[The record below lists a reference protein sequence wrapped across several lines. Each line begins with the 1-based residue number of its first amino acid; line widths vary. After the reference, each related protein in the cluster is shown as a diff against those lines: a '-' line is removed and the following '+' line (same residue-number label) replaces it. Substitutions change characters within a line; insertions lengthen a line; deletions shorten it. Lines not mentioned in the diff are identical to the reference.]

1 MTSIFVAKLDFGVTK
16 EQLTEL
22 FEEYGKVNKVNIPTD
37 KDTGKPRGFAFV
49 EMFDQKEAEEAIR
62 GLDGFEINR
71 RTLAVKLAEDR
82 GDTKRT
88 PGKPFSSSNKESH
101 HSTPRSNTTADN
113 NTSPSSDYSNQE
125 PRKKSSKSRKR
136 SFDNDGERGK
146 KTKMQAHKKSGK
158 SFRYVEE
165 EEPLENDLFLF
176 DRDEDDPI
184 DEN

>member
-71 RTLAVKLAEDR
+71 RTLAVK
-82 GDTKRT
+82 
-88 PGKPFSSSNKESH
+88 
-101 HSTPRSNTTADN
+101 
-113 NTSPSSDYSNQE
+113 
-125 PRKKSSKSRKR
+125 
-136 SFDNDGERGK
+136 
-146 KTKMQAHKKSGK
+146 
-158 SFRYVEE
+158 
-165 EEPLENDLFLF
+165 
-176 DRDEDDPI
+176 
-184 DEN
+184 